1 MKKAEIGLK
10 VADKAY
16 AVAKFTSGLST
27 WAIVGIIVGV
37 VLLIIIVVVI
47 IFKAKGN
54 NEGGETEGRDL
65 FKTYKRRG
73 AKYDVKETIV

>member
-27 WAIVGIIVGV
+27 GAIVGIIVGT
-37 VLLIIIVVVI
+37 VLLIILVVVI
-47 IFKAKGN
+47 LKVVKVF
-54 NEGGETEGRDL
+54 EGGETEGRDL